1 MTTLRTWETKT
12 NIAKN
17 EKSYGKS
24 DTSKTKSNKQKCFY
38 CGSFGHRM
46 VHCPKDRYL
55 INSIAVSDIGQ
66 VKSAEFP
73 EFHKMSM
80 PLLKRICS
88 KVSLLSY
95 EYCRTNNID
104 NKIYAPINAHNK
116 IRKAHIAA
124 LLKKRWYYNV
134 KIQLLNNRKKI
145 ISTIKHQEK
154 QISNLKTT
162 NKQLTKEHTK
172 TQTTLQF
179 VLNKK
184 KLSTELDDNDC
195 PICLEPILC
204 GNVQTSCNHT
214 FCSRCYTTHIHH
226 LSRQGRTILSCPLCR
241 EPLL

>member
-1 MTTLRTWETKT
+1 MTTLRTWETKP

-17 EKSYGKS
+17 AKSYGKS

-38 CGSFGHRM
+38 CGSFGHYM
-46 VHCPKDRYL
+46 LHCPKDRYL

-95 EYCRTNNID
+95 EYCKENID
-104 NKIYAPINAHNK
+104 KKIYAPIITHHK
-116 IRKAHIAA
+116 IRKSHIAT
-124 LLKKRWYYNV
+124 LLKQRWYYNV
-134 KIQLLNNRKKI
+134 KRQLFQNRKNRISI
-145 ISTIKHQEK
+145 IKRKEE

-162 NKQLTKEHTK
+162 NNQLTKEHTK

-184 KLSTELDDNDC
+184 KISKELDDNDC

-204 GNVQTSCNHT
+204 GHVKTSCNHT